1 MSCISYGKPLIL
13 ALMLLIPCFC
23 LETPAFNATTEYL
36 IPKSMM
42 DNITRLDDQ
51 NTALKSQIAALEVQ
65 QNTFKTQISVL
76 DDLVSR
82 YVIKI
87 ELILVASVLFIAI
100 GIGLNIILL
109 QGKVK
114 EFFDLMKIRYDT
126 RPMAQQLK
134 EDLPQIE
141 VKEAGKLE
149 KPKIPKKEKIEK
161 VIESA
166 DAIVSQ

>member
-1 MSCISYGKPLIL
+1 VLKQLIFT
-13 ALMLLIPCFC
+13 ALLLIST
-23 LETPAFNATTEYL
+23 LSADEVNQSLYV
-36 IPKSMM
+36 IPVSIAS
-42 DNITRLDDQ
+42 NLTQL
-51 NTALKSQIAALEVQ
+51 NTDSKLLKSQIAALEVQ
-65 QNTFKTQISVL
+65 QNTFKTQINVL

-161 VIESA
+161 VKENA

>member
-1 MSCISYGKPLIL
+1 VLKQLIFT
-13 ALMLLIPCFC
+13 ALLLIST
-23 LETPAFNATTEYL
+23 LSADEVNQSLYV
-36 IPKSMM
+36 IPVSIAS
-42 DNITRLDDQ
+42 NLTQL
-51 NTALKSQIAALEVQ
+51 NTDSKLLKSQIAALEVQ
-65 QNTFKTQISVL
+65 QNTFKTQINVL

-161 VIESA
+161 VKESA

>member
-1 MSCISYGKPLIL
+1 
-13 ALMLLIPCFC
+13 LLIST
-23 LETPAFNATTEYL
+23 LSADEVNQSLYV
-36 IPKSMM
+36 IPVSIAS
-42 DNITRLDDQ
+42 NLTQL
-51 NTALKSQIAALEVQ
+51 NTDSKLLKSQIAALEVQ
-65 QNTFKTQISVL
+65 QNTFKTQINVL

-161 VIESA
+161 VKESA

>member
-1 MSCISYGKPLIL
+1 MLKQLIFT
-13 ALMLLIPCFC
+13 ALLLIST
-23 LETPAFNATTEYL
+23 LSADEVNQSLYV
-36 IPKSMM
+36 IPVSIAS
-42 DNITRLDDQ
+42 NLTQL
-51 NTALKSQIAALEVQ
+51 NTDSKLLKSQIAALEVQ
-65 QNTFKTQISVL
+65 QNTFKTQINVL

-161 VIESA
+161 VKESA

>member
-1 MSCISYGKPLIL
+1 MLKQLIFT
-13 ALMLLIPCFC
+13 ALLLIST
-23 LETPAFNATTEYL
+23 LSADEVNQSLYV
-36 IPKSMM
+36 IPVSIAS
-42 DNITRLDDQ
+42 NLTQL
-51 NTALKSQIAALEVQ
+51 NTDSKLLKSQIAALEVQ
-65 QNTFKTQISVL
+65 QNTFKTQINVL

-161 VIESA
+161 VKENA